1 MKKILNILILG
12 VSLSLIEYIILL
24 FCLQIE
30 NILKYQIQL
39 TKWGGAIRHA
49 NELSLTRLAL
59 YFVFWVIA
67 MYFNYEKVNIKH
79 PVLKLAVVNCSLY
92 ILISV
97 IITLFFPFAI
107 EFFIESFFYYLVIST
122 LISPLILL
130 QIPFFKRISILNFNA
145 TK

>member
-1 MKKILNILILG
+1 MKKIINILILG

-67 MYFNYEKVNIKH
+67 IYFNYEKINIKY

-97 IITLFFPFAI
+97 IMTLFFPFAI